1 MAENTAGIAR
11 VGFAIPR
18 AAGGAV
24 VRNRIRRRLRETLRP
39 RLAELG
45 GLDIVVSV
53 RPAATSL
60 TRSALEAQLARGV
73 TSARRGIATSP
84 ARSARTP

>member
-18 AAGGAV
+18 ATGGAV
-24 VRNRIRRRLRETLRP
+24 ARNRIRRRLRETLRP
-39 RLAELG
+39 RLAELA
-45 GLDIVVSV
+45 GLDVVVSV

-60 TRSALEAQLARGV
+60 TREALEAQLARGV
-73 TSARRGIATSP
+73 ASARRGIAASP
-84 ARSARTP
+84 PRSARTP